1 MDDLRH
7 ILGLKNSTF
16 SRWPDL
22 RRFVLDRTVA
32 EINHLAG
39 FRMGYVPIKRG
50 RKITA
55 VKLTWGRKDLPELIE
70 AQKELDRPRVG
81 RIVRREGKTETIA
94 NERAVLAD
102 SLANA
107 PGWSVIENAPEEF

>member
-1 MDDLRH
+1 MLIR
-7 ILGLKNSTF
+7 
-16 SRWPDL
+16 SR
-22 RRFVLDRTVA
+22 A

-50 RKITA
+50 RKISA
-55 VKLTWGRKDLPELIE
+55 VKLTWGRKDMPELIE

-81 RIVRREGKTETIA
+81 RTVRREGKAETITD
-94 NERAVLAD
+94 ERAALAD

-107 PGWSVIENAPEEF
+107 PGWNVLE